1 MSNNGKRYSTFSI
14 LGLCLSLV
22 TPFMFSGGYLA
33 YVGIV
38 MPFITLTLSI
48 VGIIDAHKNKK
59 NGALLSVLGIIIS
72 LLLILCVV
80 TVASFLINSR
90 LHE

>member
-1 MSNNGKRYSTFSI
+1 MSNNGKRYSAFSVF
-14 LGLCLSLV
+14 GLCLSLV
-22 TPFMFSGGYLA
+22 TPFMFSWGYLA

>member
-1 MSNNGKRYSTFSI
+1 MSNNGKGYSAFSI

-22 TPFMFSGGYLA
+22 TPIMFSGGGLA

-38 MPFITLTLSI
+38 MPFISLALSI

-59 NGALLSVLGIIIS
+59 NGAMLSILGIIIS
-72 LLLILCVV
+72 IFFIYVV
-80 TVASFLINSR
+80 LTIGSWIINAR